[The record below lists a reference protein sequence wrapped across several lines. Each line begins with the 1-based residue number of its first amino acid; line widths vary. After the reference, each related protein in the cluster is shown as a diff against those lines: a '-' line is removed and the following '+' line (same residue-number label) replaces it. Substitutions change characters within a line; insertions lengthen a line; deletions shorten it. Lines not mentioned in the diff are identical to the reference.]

1 MAELSEALID
11 QDAAWA
17 RRFENTARSLPQ
29 RARYRQAIQAGEAMQ
44 ADRDAVAQEHLLQTD
59 KGARDLMFGRARIR
73 QTERGMEQRQQ
84 NFEATQDRLR
94 DNDLFRQDL
103 EAQKLR
109 ASEAKELLDKQ
120 NAIKL
125 ASQTADALER
135 MRSLYGGPAR
145 RGSPEFAKSA
155 LGILAENPDIDRGL
169 RSQLLGDADIDEEDA
184 SVDEFLATL
193 PADVGKRDELLKRM
207 TVGRSAT
214 GKRTFSVAPPKAAQD
229 NPDELFREFR
239 QAETDRA
246 ALFDE
251 KTGKLK
257 PGVDADT
264 VEIFTSR
271 RNALR
276 DRIRGAGNQPKQQET
291 STATPP
297 PAPKESGTLV
307 IADVIKSGGR
317 ALRDPSS
324 GETVFVDKD
333 NNILGRL
340 KPDGGK

>member
-44 ADRDAVAQEHLLQTD
+44 GERDAMAQERLLQTD

-73 QTERGMEQRQQ
+73 QAERGMEQRQS
-84 NFEATQDRLR
+84 NFDATQDRLR

-109 ASEAKELLDKQ
+109 ASQAKELLDKQ

-155 LGILAENPDIDRGL
+155 LGILAENPDIDKGL
-169 RSQLLGDADIDEEDA
+169 RSQLLGDADIDEADA

-193 PADVGKRDELLKRM
+193 PDDVGKREDLLKRL

-214 GKRTFSVAPPKAAQD
+214 GKRTFSVAPPKTAQGDVGLPDSQKARHDALAARLKQ
-229 NPDELFREFR
+229 LST
-239 QAETDRA
+239 QLGDRSTSGK
-246 ALFDE
+246 LTLDE
-251 KTGKLK
+251 KTRKEVTDNMLAIQAEIGSLFGGGEAAQPAAPSTPQSK
-257 PGVDADT
+257 PAQVRQNGV
-264 VEIFTSR
+264 VY
-271 RNALR
+271 
-276 DRIRGAGNQPKQQET
+276 
-291 STATPP
+291 
-297 PAPKESGTLV
+297 TLQ
-307 IADVIKSGGR
+307 
-317 ALRDPSS
+317 
-324 GETVFVDKD
+324 
-333 NNILGRL
+333 
-340 KPDGGK
+340 PDGTYK

>member
-29 RARYRQAIQAGEAMQ
+29 RARYRQAIQAGEALQ
-44 ADRDAVAQEHLLQTD
+44 ADRDAVAQERLLQTD
-59 KGARDLMFGRARIR
+59 KGARDLMLGRARIR

-103 EAQKLR
+103 DTLKFETAE
-109 ASEAKELLDKQ
+109 ASELLKRTS
-120 NAIKL
+120 AL
-125 ASQTADALER
+125 RVATQTRDALRGMQE
-135 MRSLYGGPAR
+135 LYSAPVR
-145 RGSPEFAKSA
+145 RGSPEFAKRAMSIIA
-155 LGILAENPDIDRGL
+155 DNPDIDKGL
-169 RSQLLGDADIDEEDA
+169 RAQLLGDADIDEDEA
-184 SVDEFLATL
+184 SVDEFIASL
-193 PADVGKRDELLKRM
+193 PEDVGSRSEILKRM
-207 TVGRSAT
+207 TVGRSAS
-214 GKRTFSVAPPKAAQD
+214 GKKIFNVAPPKTAQD

-257 PGVDADT
+257 PGVDADV
-264 VEIFTSR
+264 VEIYTSR

-276 DRIRGAGNQPKQQET
+276 DRIRGASTQTQQGTTEVTQPQTFKDEAEAIA
-291 STATPP
+291 SGAKRGDIVILINPATGK
-297 PAPKESGTLV
+297 PAK
-307 IADVIKSGGR
+307 A
-317 ALRDPSS
+317 
-324 GETVFVDKD
+324 
-333 NNILGRL
+333 RL
-340 KPDGGK
+340 E